1 MPGRAGLGK
10 GKVMWKFFAS
20 VLLLAICSVQAHAGW
35 MTGKIHRIQI
45 DNTTGVYQVYLVGDP
60 VNECGTHSLRIDNPS
75 GVGAERI
82 LSALLTH
89 QAMDRKVQFYIAQC
103 VNQVGHFSKI
113 EDYPN

>member
-1 MPGRAGLGK
+1 MLK
-10 GKVMWKFFAS
+10 KLIYNTCIMISF
-20 VLLLAICSVQAHAGW
+20 LAISTIQAQAGW

-113 EDYPN
+113 EDYPD